1 MDWDLIVNPPAFT
14 TDKKDAYY
22 KSLTTEQILEN
33 NAMAAKQAVEAPT
46 DKTLVEYYSSLKQ
59 PWD

>member
-1 MDWDLIVNPPAFT
+1 MDWDLIVNPPAYT

-22 KSLTTEQILEN
+22 RSLTLEETLEN
-33 NAMAAKQAVEAPT
+33 NRIAIKQAVEAPT
-46 DKTLVEYYSSLKQ
+46 DKTLVEYYSGLKQ